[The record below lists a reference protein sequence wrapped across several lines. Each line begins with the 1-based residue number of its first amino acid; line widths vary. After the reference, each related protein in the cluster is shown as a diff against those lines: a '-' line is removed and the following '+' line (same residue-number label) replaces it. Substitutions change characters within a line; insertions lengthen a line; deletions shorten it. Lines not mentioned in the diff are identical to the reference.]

1 MIKDFYYLSLF
12 HQFHIITENV
22 IVQRC
27 SMSPHCLII
36 SLGVLVTYICTIWFL
51 FFFSVHFLWSW
62 LKRLSALK
70 EAVSFLSLLFFFC
83 ILNTRSN
90 KRLFFPGL
98 ARPLG
103 GFGAEFKPGHRE
115 YKEASGLGRLG
126 RAPPTPPHPDI
137 ASSLPRHLALRT

>member
-51 FFFSVHFLWSW
+51 FFSVHFLWSW

-70 EAVSFLSLLFFFC
+70 EAVSFLSFFLF
-83 ILNTRSN
+83 LNSWSN
-90 KRLFFPGL
+90 KRLFFPGS
-98 ARPLG
+98 ARPWWGVLG
-103 GFGAEFKPGHRE
+103 QSLHPVTVNIRKLQ
-115 YKEASGLGRLG
+115 GLGRLG
-126 RAPPTPPHPDI
+126 CAPPPPHPNI
-137 ASSLPRHLALRT
+137 TSSLPRHLALRT